1 MSDEQETDASA
12 TADPS
17 TVETVEQDAVAD
29 TDEVEALRA
38 ERDALAAEVATLS
51 EPRRHRVRGVLA
63 VVGVVLTC
71 VLLLTSVVGVWAK
84 RSFLKTDVFAARAGS
99 LIDDPGVQN
108 ALGAYLAGEINS
120 LIDPQAIFEE
130 ALPERATILAVPL
143 AGAVEGF
150 VTDKVD
156 EFVASDTFNRLWKE
170 AVTVAHREMVR
181 VLDGDTPLVEESSDR
196 IVINLLPVVNQ
207 VLARI
212 TEASPEIFGRE
223 VNLPDVTVQDVPDSA
238 RQAIGDALGVD
249 LDGDF
254 GTFTVYDD
262 GALQEAQSA
271 FKLVNQLV
279 WVLVVLTL
287 LALVATLLVSARRRR
302 TILQLSIGIIVVM
315 VLIRRVV
322 FLLQSDLLDL
332 VKIPRNVP
340 AVQAASDTFLDPL
353 TSGALTIAVV
363 ALVVGLVAW
372 ITGPYAWAVR
382 LRAGVAA
389 GARTI
394 VRVAGDRAQDQETL
408 DWIAERRDAL
418 RVGGAVVGVLL
429 LFWLD
434 LSWLGFFLLAA
445 LVGVYEVVVT
455 RLAEQGEVPEDGSS
469 PEAGDAATSAVG

>member
-1 MSDEQETDASA
+1 MSDEQESDDVAD
-12 TADPS
+12 TAAA
-17 TVETVEQDAVAD
+17 ETVEQEVVAD
-29 TDEVEALRA
+29 TEEVAALKA
-38 ERDALAAEVATLS
+38 ERDELAAEVAALRQ
-51 EPRRHRVRGVLA
+51 PREHRVRRVLA
-63 VVGVVLTC
+63 VVGVLLTC
-71 VLLLTSVVGVWAK
+71 VLLFTTVVGVWAK
-84 RSFLKTDVFAARAGS
+84 RSFLKTDVFSARAGN
-99 LIDDPGVQN
+99 LIDDPGVQA

-181 VLDGDTPLVEESSDR
+181 VLEGDTPLVEESSDR

-212 TEASPEIFGRE
+212 TQASPEIFGRE
-223 VNLPDVTVQDVPDSA
+223 VNLPDVTVQDVPASA

-249 LDGDF
+249 LDDDF

-262 GALQEAQSA
+262 GALQEAQA
-271 FKLVNQLV
+271 GFKLINRLV
-279 WVLVVLTL
+279 WVLGVFTILALVLTL
-287 LALVATLLVSARRRR
+287 LLSPRRRR
-302 TILQLSIGIIVVM
+302 TLLQLSVGFIVVM
-315 VLIRRVV
+315 VLLRRIV
-322 FLLQSDLLDL
+322 FLFQEDLLNL
-332 VKIPRNVP
+332 VKVPRNVP

-353 TSGALTIAVV
+353 TTGALVIAWLALAV
-363 ALVVGLVAW
+363 AAVAW
-372 ITGPYAWAVR
+372 LSGPYPWAVKV
-382 LRAGVAA
+382 RAGVVA
-389 GARTI
+389 GARTV
-394 VRVAGDRAQDQETL
+394 VRVAGDRAQDEETI
-408 DWIAERRDAL
+408 DWVAEHKDPL
-418 RVGGAVVGVLL
+418 RVGGAVVAVLL

-445 LVGVYEVVVT
+445 LIGAYEVVVT
-455 RLAEQGEVPEDGSS
+455 RLADRGEAPEDRVS